1 MSENLKEKAL
11 KITEALYRIPD
22 LFSDAEPLK
31 WALRENALEII
42 GADPRDTV
50 KLEKLAKSMF
60 VKLELASS
68 GTFISKV
75 NFEVLAKAYS
85 GLLRETMSLSD
96 SYRNLLDSIAG
107 VGAEQISSPPERALS
122 DNKPIRHVSDRHE
135 TLLAG
140 LRENGRRSVGELAKM
155 LGGQISE
162 KTVQRELSSLVA
174 SGVIKQEGEK
184 RWRRYFI

>member
-11 KITEALYRIPD
+11 KITEALYRTTD

-31 WALRENALEII
+31 WALRENALEIM
-42 GADPRDTV
+42 GADAGDIARM
-50 KLEKLAKSMF
+50 ERMAKSMLL
-60 VKLELASS
+60 KLELASS
-68 GTFISKV
+68 GTFISKA
-75 NFEVLAKAYS
+75 NFEVLTKAYS
-85 GLLRETMSLSD
+85 ELMREAVFLSD

-107 VGAEQISSPPERALS
+107 IDSKQIG
-122 DNKPIRHVSDRHE
+122 KPISRVSDRHE
-135 TLLAG
+135 LLLAK
-140 LRENGRRSVGELAKM
+140 LRENGRRSAGELAKM

-174 SGVIKQEGEK
+174 SGAIKQDGEK